1 MIESRHIPGVSIVGV
16 GHHVP
21 DRIIGNEELCENL
34 SVTPDWVAEKTGILG
49 RCVAGPDDTA
59 SSFSVSAARRAMA
72 MAGVDGEDIDM
83 IIVCTFSGDYIFPPV
98 SAMVQREIGAKKAH
112 IFDVQANCA
121 GFVTG
126 LTCATDRMKLDQT
139 VRYALVI
146 GTELCTRY
154 IDGTDEN
161 TAIFLADGAG
171 AAVLAPTRP
180 GAGILSSAFHTDSSN
195 YESVRM
201 RGGGSS
207 FSFVGREFDPEI
219 DLMEMNGI
227 ATWKQ
232 AITHLPATIRKA
244 CEKAE
249 ISLDDVDFFVFHQ
262 ANLRLI
268 EYIVRKMRG
277 SLEKTYTNVERIG
290 NAGSASL
297 AIALSEAVQKGLI
310 AKGDT
315 VVLAGVGAGF
325 NFGASLWAW
334 DMPRVGDS
342 S

>member
-1 MIESRHIPGVSIVGV
+1 MSEVSYIPGVSIIGV
-16 GHHVP
+16 GHHIP
-21 DRIIGNEELCENL
+21 DCIVSNEDLCENL
-34 SVTPDWVAEKTGILG
+34 DVTPEWIIEKTGITG
-49 RCVAGPDDTA
+49 RSVAAPDDTA
-59 SSFSVSAARRAMA
+59 SDFSIRAARQAMK
-72 MAGVDGEDIDM
+72 MAGVNGEDIDL

-98 SAMVQREIGAKKAH
+98 SAKVQCEIGATGAH

-126 LTCATDRMKLDQT
+126 LTCATDRMKLDPT
-139 VRYALVI
+139 VRHALVI

-161 TAIFLADGAG
+161 TAIFVADGSG
-171 AAVLAPTRP
+171 AAVLGRTARGT
-180 GAGILSSAFHTDSSN
+180 GICSSAFFSDSSN

-207 FSFVGREFDPEI
+207 FALKGRSFNPDI
-219 DLMEMNGI
+219 DLMEMNGL

-232 AITHLPATIRKA
+232 AITHMPTTIRMACNKA
-244 CEKAE
+244 NVA
-249 ISLDDVDFFVFHQ
+249 LDDVDFFIFHQ

-277 SLEKTYTNVERIG
+277 SLKKTFTNVERIG
-290 NAGSASL
+290 NTGSASI

-310 AKGDT
+310 SEGDK

-325 NFGASLWAW
+325 NFGASVWNWA
-334 DMPRVGDS
+334 MPEIKES
-342 S
+342 L